1 MISTLTALEVRS
13 AIRRREKSGD
23 LTAAHATQAI
33 VALIRETAS
42 MNTHA
47 ITKAVQEFATSIV
60 DRQILRALDAIQLAT
75 ALLASQTPGASDI
88 QFISSDDKLLLAAAA
103 EGLDTWNPC
112 D

>member
-1 MISTLTALEVRS
+1 LEVRS

-23 LTAAHATQAI
+23 LTAAHAAQAI
-33 VALIRETAS
+33 AVLIREAAA
-42 MNTHA
+42 MDTHLV
-47 ITKAVQEFATSIV
+47 TKAVQELAIAIV
-60 DRQILRALDAIQLAT
+60 DRQTLRALDAIQLAT
-75 ALLASQTPGASDI
+75 ALFANQSSGTNDL